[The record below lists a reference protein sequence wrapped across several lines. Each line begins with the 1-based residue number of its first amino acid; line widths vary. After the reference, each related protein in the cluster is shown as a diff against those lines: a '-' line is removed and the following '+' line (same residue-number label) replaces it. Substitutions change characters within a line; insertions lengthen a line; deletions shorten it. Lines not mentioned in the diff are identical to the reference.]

1 MLSRLVFILFFLPL
15 SALAEGLP
23 RPQSDTVSDFADV
36 LSVTEEAEIS
46 ALIRDIRADTG
57 VHVVVVTMDRISQHG
72 GLGLRFETYAAKL
85 FNAWGIGDAK
95 RDDGIMILVA
105 VSDRET
111 RIELGSGYSA
121 AYDARAAEVIE
132 TAILPK
138 FRERQMARGIIS
150 GVKAVRD
157 RVAEPFV
164 KGSWIGLADLWK
176 TALIGLG
183 IVGGGVGLIF
193 AGKAAWTAYYRCPQC
208 GQPSLSRWSEV
219 IDHATTYS
227 SGSGI
232 THLSCSLCG
241 YAEDR
246 PYTISRV
253 RDDDDHGSSSS
264 SGSSSSGFGGG
275 SSSGGGASGKW

>member
-1 MLSRLVFILFFLPL
+1 MHLRLILFLLLFPMT
-15 SALAEGLP
+15 AVADGLP
-23 RPQSDTVSDFADV
+23 KPQSDTVSDFAD
-36 LSVTEEAEIS
+36 LLPATEEAEIR

-57 VHVVVVTMDRISQHG
+57 VHVVVVTMDRISRHG
-72 GLGLRFETYAAKL
+72 GRGLSQAAYATKL
-85 FNAWGIGDAK
+85 FNAWSIGDAR
-95 RDDGIMILVA
+95 RDDGILVLVA
-105 VSDRET
+105 ADDRET

-132 TAILPK
+132 TVMLPR
-138 FRERQMARGIIS
+138 FRERQMARGITD

-157 RVAEPFV
+157 RVVEPFV

-183 IVGGGVGLIF
+183 VVGGGVGLVF
-193 AGKAAWTAYYRCPQC
+193 AGKAAWAAYYRCPQC
-208 GQPSLSRWSEV
+208 GQSSISRWNEV
-219 IDHATTYS
+219 ISHATTYS

-246 PYTISRV
+246 PYTISRE
-253 RDDDDHGSSSS
+253 RDDDDNSSSSS